1 MEAHGGYL
9 CRLELLD
16 EDLLQLAREA
26 LGLDGGD
33 IFDTSLQVSAI
44 PSRGV
49 VRIAYDTPLT
59 YGRTGAHWYGAHHA
73 LPRLL
78 SAQRGSTIH
87 AYLFDPEEIE
97 QVISYGGGRR
107 LGREALHYDDVD
119 LPMDGEGGVDDDAFE
134 ALRTRWP
141 IGRLAAAFGVTR
153 QDLLALP
160 RSPSALVRLDGS
172 RAGENELSRLLP
184 ARPPPPDAG

>member
-9 CRLELLD
+9 CRLESLD
-16 EDLLQLAREA
+16 EGLVQLAREA
-26 LGLDGGD
+26 LGLEGGD

-59 YGRTGAHWYGAHHA
+59 YGRTGARWYGAHQA

-78 SAQRGSTIH
+78 SARKGTAVH
-87 AYLFDPEEIE
+87 VYLFDPEERE
-97 QVISYGGGRR
+97 QVISYDGGRR
-107 LGREALHYDDVD
+107 LGREELRYDDVD
-119 LPMDGEGGVDDDAFE
+119 LPMDGEGGVDDEAFE
-134 ALRTRWP
+134 VLRNRWP

-153 QDLLALP
+153 HELLALP

-172 RAGENELSRLLP
+172 GAGEHELSMLLP
-184 ARPPPPDAG
+184 ARVAAPA